1 MLWKR
6 TRVLL
11 FSLCTPGPVNG
22 AGLLLGVPCR
32 GGSSHCAVCSAG
44 HVGSHWSPLQQ
55 QVPGAP
61 PNPGVPMAIPQ
72 GQPLLGSWLPHAFQL
87 MDSSAPIFCRTKD
100 SSKYSFSA
108 ATAAS
113 VPMSISHP
121 HCALCFKSALA
132 ANNAFIQADNITK
145 LLVSV

>member
-1 MLWKR
+1 MLR
-6 TRVLL
+6 RHR
-11 FSLCTPGPVNG
+11 SLCRVFCG
-22 AGLLLGVPCR
+22 ARGVTLVPIAATSSWCSSKPLCR
-32 GGSSHCAVCSAG
+32 HPS
-44 HVGSHWSPLQQ
+44 
-55 QVPGAP
+55 
-61 PNPGVPMAIPQ
+61 VPMASPQ
-72 GQPLLGSWLPHAFQL
+72 GQPLLGSWLPNAFQL
-87 MDSSAPIFCRTKD
+87 MDSSALIFCRTKD
-100 SSKYSFSA
+100 SSKYSLSA